1 MTEPK
6 TVFDPAAHG
15 WEKLDEPGY
24 PARMGGFW
32 RKADGETMLIGMLA
46 DAGHLNRNGSIHG
59 GAVLGLAD
67 HALGQTSVFAGQG
80 RKQATVQLDVQ
91 FVAAP
96 QEGDFMVA
104 RGEVVRMT
112 RSIVFMRAEIT
123 VGERL
128 VATANGIWKVLGA

>member
-1 MTEPK
+1 MTEPNAL
-6 TVFDPAAHG
+6 FDPAAHG
-15 WEKLDEPGY
+15 WEKLEEPGY

-32 RKADGETMLIGMLA
+32 RKTEGDAVLFGLLA

-67 HALGQTSVFAGQG
+67 HALGHTSVHAGQG

-96 QEGDFMVA
+96 LEGDFMVA

-112 RSIVFMRAEIT
+112 RSIIFMRAEIM
-123 VGERL
+123 VGQRL
-128 VATANGIWKVLGA
+128 VATANGIWKILGA